1 MAWRMTYWR
10 GATPLRVTTVEDA
23 TRDDVVSLLR
33 KLAANQLDLEYLQ
46 ASGEDADAPESPEIR
61 SNSAGT
67 MLWTTGQDFHYTAEW
82 FVGDASNKRKR
93 SR

>member
-33 KLAANQLDLEYLQ
+33 KLAANQWDLEYLR
-46 ASGEDADAPESPEIR
+46 ASEADTPQSVEIR
-61 SNSAGT
+61 ANRSGT
-67 MLWTTGQDFHYTAEW
+67 MLWTTGKDFHYIAEW
-82 FVGDASNKRKR
+82 FPGGGSNKRKR
-93 SR
+93 PK